1 MGSQCLL
8 VRYFCPTLSFCS
20 VATLP
25 VSLVC
30 FFPDIFPARCSR
42 ERSQG
47 MRHKRAP
54 CRQTSSCSDAAGLLN
69 HWQVKGT
76 VGLVATSFPGSRC
89 ALQCVHCGDGCVCV
103 THTLRTSRPPL
114 KEVPRT
120 EDSRSANLH
129 STPAPPLISSPCT
142 EVTQDPSQSAP
153 SPKFPRCSAPHPFA
167 KTEERLLSLV
177 LRTLSVGGG
186 HLVLSRPCVSGPSLV
201 KKRCSA

>member
-8 VRYFCPTLSFCS
+8 VRYFCLTLSFCS

-30 FFPDIFPARCSR
+30 FFPDIIPARCSR
-42 ERSQG
+42 EQSQG

-54 CRQTSSCSDAAGLLN
+54 RRQTSSCPDAAGLLN

-76 VGLVATSFPGSRC
+76 VGLVATSFPGSSC
-89 ALQCVHCGDGCVCV
+89 ALQCVRYPLS
-103 THTLRTSRPPL
+103 LRTSRPPV

-120 EDSRSANLH
+120 EDSHSANLH
-129 STPAPPLISSPCT
+129 STPVPPLISSPCT
-142 EVTQDPSQSAP
+142 GVTQDPSQSAP

-167 KTEERLLSLV
+167 KMEERLLSLV
-177 LRTLSVGGG
+177 LGTLSVGG
-186 HLVLSRPCVSGPSLV
+186 
-201 KKRCSA
+201 AT